1 MKIKLILIIVFFA
14 IILTACA
21 FLNEYSIET
30 IGAYCGKDIDFPFWG
45 AALLA
50 FVPGLGQAC
59 IPIAAIVYIVG
70 FFI

>member
-1 MKIKLILIIVFFA
+1 MKTIVIAQFAFIAILITV
-14 IILTACA
+14 CA

-30 IGAYCGKDIDFPFWG
+30 IGAYCGKDIDFPLWA

-59 IPIAAIVYIVG
+59 IPIAAIVWIIG

>member
-1 MKIKLILIIVFFA
+1 MKIILIVQIVFFA